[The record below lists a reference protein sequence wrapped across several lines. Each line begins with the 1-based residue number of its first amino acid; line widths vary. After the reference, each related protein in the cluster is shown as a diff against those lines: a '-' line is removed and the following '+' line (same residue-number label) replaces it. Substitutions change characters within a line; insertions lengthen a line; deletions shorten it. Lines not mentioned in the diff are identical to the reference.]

1 MNNTKIPKP
10 ILPTI
15 PVDPYYF
22 SAATWW
28 LKNRND
34 NQLHFN
40 LWLCEQGVV
49 LKKRKEYTPYLEF
62 SSQVESEIFKMK
74 WHSPPNESN

>member
-1 MNNTKIPKP
+1 MDNTNKLETPNAP
-10 ILPTI
+10 LPTI
-15 PVDPYYF
+15 PVDPYYI

-62 SSQVESEIFKMK
+62 NSQVESEIFRIK
-74 WHSPPNESN
+74 WSVPQ